1 MGFLFDHS
9 SDRCHKAQ
17 HLLWAWMP
25 LRNTT
30 AIFLRTEIRKSF
42 KSRMME
48 NSNFALR
55 RVCVAGAGI
64 LMTALVSSA
73 GIASEQT
80 TPSTD
85 QIAPSAQTA
94 NADELG
100 SEKPPGG
107 TTIIYSPLPLRPGLT
122 DDAVARPQPA
132 ISEEAVSTD
141 QRCLAEAIYYEARGE
156 SLQGQE
162 AVAEVIFHRMQSG
175 KYPRTICGVVY
186 QGASSR
192 HGCQFSFACNVV
204 SLSPKIAS
212 AWRRANRLAGGIL
225 QGLIQ
230 LGDMTENAISFHAA
244 DVQPGWGDHLV
255 RTIRIGHHVFYRS
268 ASHTMRQS

>member
-1 MGFLFDHS
+1 M
-9 SDRCHKAQ
+9 
-17 HLLWAWMP
+17 
-25 LRNTT
+25 
-30 AIFLRTEIRKSF
+30 I
-42 KSRMME
+42 E
-48 NSNFALR
+48 NLNFALR

-85 QIAPSAQTA
+85 QIAPVDQTTQSV
-94 NADELG
+94 NADEVV

-107 TTIIYSPLPLRPGLT
+107 TTIIYSPLPLRPDLT
-122 DDAVARPQPA
+122 DDAIARPQA
-132 ISEEAVSTD
+132 GFSEEAISTD

-186 QGASSR
+186 QGAASR
-192 HGCQFSFACNVV
+192 HGCQFSFACNVA
-204 SLSPKIAS
+204 SLSPKVAS
-212 AWRRANRLAGGIL
+212 AWRRANGLAAGIL

-244 DVQPGWGDHLV
+244 DVQPGWGQHLI